1 MKVKRAV
8 SMFLAG
14 ALCVL
19 SVLVPS
25 ADANAA
31 SVTIAKSTT
40 TDDNTT
46 APIRRR
52 IKNLSAGT
60 TVNAIFDY
68 EIIPDVKN
76 PAGAL
81 NEPTSVQITF
91 NDVVASSSED
101 SAEVIAEAYGVVDFT
116 GTTYTTPGDYFYNII
131 EVSSNNSSYEV
142 DEYSSY
148 NLMVSV
154 RNKMEEVDGTEFA
167 SGDLE
172 ATILQTV
179 ENKNTGEKD
188 VEALFGAQETSR
200 TMFHISTGVGGNA
213 GDLDHCFTYKLE
225 IMEGA
230 GLTNGDSINIDYDEA
245 GVGLCDSTATIAT
258 VGSSTYIYLKHHQ
271 QAFVGIDTYS
281 NMLELPIG
289 TKYRVTN
296 EGDDEYAV
304 SLNRYSG
311 GMGDV
316 IDFEEG
322 ETRTTGIV
330 EITMAIDDQGAIFN
344 HSKTM
349 GVLTG
354 VSLKSLPYIVAGII
368 SAVGIFL
375 ATKGFINVKAKRS

>member
-68 EIIPDVKN
+68 EIMPDVKN

-154 RNKMEEVDGTEFA
+154 RNKMEEVDGTEYA
-167 SGDLE
+167 TGDLE
-172 ATILQTV
+172 ATILQ
-179 ENKNTGEKD
+179 
-188 VEALFGAQETSR
+188 R
-200 TMFHISTGVGGNA
+200 T
-213 GDLDHCFTYKLE
+213 
-225 IMEGA
+225 
-230 GLTNGDSINIDYDEA
+230 
-245 GVGLCDSTATIAT
+245 
-258 VGSSTYIYLKHHQ
+258 
-271 QAFVGIDTYS
+271 
-281 NMLELPIG
+281 
-289 TKYRVTN
+289 
-296 EGDDEYAV
+296 
-304 SLNRYSG
+304 
-311 GMGDV
+311 
-316 IDFEEG
+316 
-322 ETRTTGIV
+322 
-330 EITMAIDDQGAIFN
+330 
-344 HSKTM
+344 
-349 GVLTG
+349 
-354 VSLKSLPYIVAGII
+354 
-368 SAVGIFL
+368 
-375 ATKGFINVKAKRS
+375 

>member
-1 MKVKRAV
+1 MKVKRAIN
-8 SMFLAG
+8 MFLAG

-25 ADANAA
+25 TDANAA
-31 SVTIAKSTT
+31 SVTISKSTT
-40 TDDNTT
+40 TDDNTVV
-46 APIRRR
+46 PIRRK

-68 EIIPDVKN
+68 EIIPDVDN
-76 PAGAL
+76 PTGAL
-81 NEPTSVQITF
+81 SEPTSVQITF
-91 NDVVASSSED
+91 NDVVATNSEG

-116 GTTYTTPGDYFYNII
+116 GTTYATPGDYFYNII
-131 EVSSNNSSYEV
+131 EVSSNNSSFEV

-154 RNKMEEVDGTEFA
+154 RNVMEEIDGSEYAT
-167 SGDLE
+167 GDLV

-213 GDLDHCFTYKLE
+213 GDLEHCFTYKLE

-230 GLTNGDSINIDYDEA
+230 GLTNGETINIDYDEA
-245 GVGLCDSTATIAT
+245 GTGLCDSTSTIAT
-258 VGSSTYIYLKHHQ
+258 VGDSTYIYLKHHQ
-271 QAFVGIDTYS
+271 QAFIGIDTYS
-281 NMLELPIG
+281 NMLELPLG
-289 TKYRVTN
+289 AKYRVTN

-304 SLNRYSG
+304 SVNKYSG
-311 GMGDV
+311 GMGEV

-322 ETRTTGIV
+322 ETRTTGVV
-330 EITMAIDDQGAIFN
+330 EITMAIEDQGVMFG

-354 VSLKSLPYIVAGII
+354 VSLKSLPYIIGGII
-368 SAVGIFL
+368 SAVGIYL
-375 ATKGFINVKAKRS
+375 ATRGFINVKAKRN

>member
-1 MKVKRAV
+1 MKVKRAIN
-8 SMFLAG
+8 MFLAG

-25 ADANAA
+25 TDANAA
-31 SVTIAKSTT
+31 SVTISKSTT
-40 TDDNTT
+40 TDDNTVV
-46 APIRRR
+46 PIRRK

-68 EIIPDVKN
+68 EIIPDVDN
-76 PAGAL
+76 PTGAL
-81 NEPTSVQITF
+81 SEPTSVQITF
-91 NDVVASSSED
+91 NDVVATNSEG

-131 EVSSNNSSYEV
+131 EVSSNNSSFEV

-154 RNKMEEVDGTEFA
+154 RNVMEEIDGSEYAT
-167 SGDLE
+167 GDLV

-213 GDLDHCFTYKLE
+213 GDLEHCFTYKLE

-230 GLTNGDSINIDYDEA
+230 GLTNGETINIDYDEA
-245 GVGLCDSTATIAT
+245 GTGLCDSTSTIAT
-258 VGSSTYIYLKHHQ
+258 VGDSTYIYLKHHQ
-271 QAFVGIDTYS
+271 QAFIGIDTYS
-281 NMLELPIG
+281 NMLELPLG

-304 SLNRYSG
+304 SVNKYSG
-311 GMGDV
+311 GMGEV

-322 ETRTTGIV
+322 ETRTTGVV
-330 EITMAIDDQGAIFN
+330 EITMAIEDQGVMFG

-354 VSLKSLPYIVAGII
+354 VSLKSLPYIIGGII
-368 SAVGIFL
+368 SAVGIYL
-375 ATKGFINVKAKRS
+375 ATRGFINVKAKRN

>member
-1 MKVKRAV
+1 MKVKRAIN
-8 SMFLAG
+8 MFLAG

-25 ADANAA
+25 TDANAA
-31 SVTIAKSTT
+31 SVTISKSTT
-40 TDDNTT
+40 TDDNTVV
-46 APIRRR
+46 PIRRK

-68 EIIPDVKN
+68 EIIPDVDN
-76 PAGAL
+76 PTGAL
-81 NEPTSVQITF
+81 SEPTSVQITF
-91 NDVVASSSED
+91 NDVVATNSEG

-131 EVSSNNSSYEV
+131 EVSSNNSSFEV

-154 RNKMEEVDGTEFA
+154 RNVMEEIDGSEYAT
-167 SGDLE
+167 GDLV

-213 GDLDHCFTYKLE
+213 GDLEHCFTYKLE

-230 GLTNGDSINIDYDEA
+230 GLTNGETINIDYDEA
-245 GVGLCDSTATIAT
+245 GTGLCDSTSTIAT
-258 VGSSTYIYLKHHQ
+258 VGDSTYIYLKHHQ
-271 QAFVGIDTYS
+271 QAFIGIDTYS
-281 NMLELPIG
+281 NMLELPLG
-289 TKYRVTN
+289 AKYRVTN

-304 SLNRYSG
+304 SVNKYSG
-311 GMGDV
+311 GMGEV

-322 ETRTTGIV
+322 ETRTTGVV
-330 EITMAIDDQGAIFN
+330 EITMAIEDQGVMFG

-354 VSLKSLPYIVAGII
+354 VSLKSLPYIIGGII
-368 SAVGIFL
+368 SAVGIYL
-375 ATKGFINVKAKRS
+375 ATRGFINVKAKRN